1 MTNLDPIQQHH
12 IENYGLNNA
21 GGRIGNRPESA
32 QRAKDYEA
40 HLKRMEW
47 DDDYRYRMMQNEQA
61 LQEAKGR
68 GFEHL

>member
-1 MTNLDPIQQHH
+1 MEQVTRDDIQR
-12 IENYGLNNA
+12 EGLHQPA
-21 GGRIGNRPESA
+21 PLCSARTEAA

-47 DDDYRYRMMQNEQA
+47 DEDYRYRMMQNEVEWE
-61 LQEAKGR
+61 EAKQR